1 MVSRGGWQKKDEAM
15 ESYETNRMICNLINI
30 LAHNILLAC
39 QILFVK
45 GVKMTNLSQHNN
57 GSTVI
62 AEDTEVYLDR
72 DSVNKSQ
79 GRISAS
85 ASRKNRSLSPVRQK
99 KILNV
104 KQKIAEGTYDVEEQ
118 LDVALDRLLE
128 KIIG

>member
-1 MVSRGGWQKKDEAM
+1 M